1 MFLSNTPAKAKLS
14 YNKKLKLYKLV
25 VAFNVHK
32 RFVINKHGEESFK
45 WAFPVQKQC
54 AYVSGDLPADTLAE
68 ELAKLLPRVQQVLR
82 TDNIT
87 IVE

>member
-1 MFLSNTPAKAKLS
+1 MFLSNTPAKARLTF
-14 YNKKLKLYKLV
+14 NKKLKVYKLV

-45 WAFPVQKQC
+45 YAFPVQKQC
-54 AYVSGDLPADTLAE
+54 AYVSGDINASSLDE
-68 ELAKLLPRVQQVLR
+68 ELTKLLPRVQEVLR
-82 TDNIT
+82 TNNIT

>member
-1 MFLSNTPAKAKLS
+1 MFLSNTPAKAKLTF
-14 YNKKLKLYKLV
+14 NKKLKVYKLV

-45 WAFPVQKQC
+45 YAFPVQKQC
-54 AYVSGDLPADTLAE
+54 AYVSGDINADTLAE
-68 ELAKLLPRVQQVLR
+68 ELTKLLPRVQQVLR

>member
-1 MFLSNTPAKAKLS
+1 MFLSNTPAKAKLTF
-14 YNKKLKLYKLV
+14 NKKLKVYKLV

-32 RFVINKHGEESFK
+32 RLVKNKWGEEVYKF
-45 WAFPVQKQC
+45 AFPVQKQC
-54 AYVSGDLPADTLAE
+54 AYVSGDINAEALSE
-68 ELAKLLPRVQQVLR
+68 ELTKLLPRVQEVLR